1 MARPDPSA
9 DAARMGN
16 LAGKVALVTG
26 ATGAMGEAI
35 AHRLARDGATVVGVG
50 RGAERGALAVERIRA
65 DGLRADFVAA
75 DLSREDE
82 VAAVVETAA
91 GRYGTVD
98 IVVNNAASLDASTR
112 ESAAHLEPT
121 RTFDAILKVGL
132 YAPFWLAKYAAP
144 VMIAGGRGGLFAAI
158 SSYASARGVA
168 GIPAYTA
175 SKGGLEA
182 LTRQLAAEY
191 ADHAI
196 RANNLVLGSIAVP
209 RNADLHA
216 DDAMA
221 QALRAARMTYRA
233 GDPADVAAA
242 VAFLASDEGSFIT
255 GATLNIDGGLLA
267 KAPVLRVAQRTTRNL
282 GQTPAS
288 EPEPDATGRE

>member
-1 MARPDPSA
+1 
-9 DAARMGN
+9 MGN

-50 RGAERGALAVERIRA
+50 RGADRGALAVERIRA

-75 DLSREDE
+75 DLSRENE

-91 GRYGTVD
+91 QRYGTVD

-121 RTFDAILKVGL
+121 PTFDAIVKVGL

-144 VMIAGGRGGLFAAI
+144 VMIAGGRG
-158 SSYASARGVA
+158 GVA

-191 ADHAI
+191 AEHAI
-196 RANNLVLGSIAVP
+196 RANTLVLGSIAVP

-221 QALRAARMTYRA
+221 QALRAARMTDRP
-233 GDPADVAAA
+233 GNPADVAAA
-242 VAFLASDEGSFIT
+242 VAFLASAEGSFIT
-255 GATLNIDGGLLA
+255 GATLNVDGGLLA
-267 KAPVLRVAQRTTRNL
+267 KAPVLRVAQRATRNL
-282 GQTPAS
+282 APATVGD
-288 EPEPDATGRE
+288 PAPAATGRE

>member
-1 MARPDPSA
+1 MSGLD
-9 DAARMGN
+9 
-16 LAGKVALVTG
+16 GKVALVTG

-50 RGAERGALAVERIRA
+50 RGADRGAQAVERIRA
-65 DGLRADFVAA
+65 EGLRADFLAA
-75 DLSREDE
+75 DISREDE
-82 VAAVVETAA
+82 VAAVVEAA
-91 GRYGTVD
+91 ARQYGSVD

-121 RTFDAILKVGL
+121 PTFDAILKVGL

-144 VMIAGGRGGLFAAI
+144 VMIAGGRGGLFVAI

-175 SKGGLEA
+175 AKGGLEA

-191 ADHAI
+191 AEHGI
-196 RANNLVLGSIAVP
+196 RANTLVLGSISVP

-221 QALRAARMTYRA
+221 QALRGARMTDRP

-242 VAFLASDEGSFIT
+242 VAFLASDEASFIT
-255 GATLNIDGGLLA
+255 GATLNVDGGLLA
-267 KAPVLRVAQRTTRNL
+267 KAPVLRVAQRATRNL
-282 GQTPAS
+282 DPA
-288 EPEPDATGRE
+288 PVQAGDPAPAAAGRE

>member
-1 MARPDPSA
+1 MAARPGPSA
-9 DAARMGN
+9 DQTVSGLN
-16 LAGKVALVTG
+16 GKVALVTG

-35 AHRLARDGATVVGVG
+35 AHRLARDGATVLGVG
-50 RGAERGALAVERIRA
+50 RSADRGALAVERIRA

-121 RTFDAILKVGL
+121 QTFDAILKVGL

-144 VMIAGGRGGLFAAI
+144 VMIEGGRGGLFVAI

-209 RNADLHA
+209 RNADLHSNQT
-216 DDAMA
+216 MA
-221 QALRAARMTYRA
+221 EALRNARMTYNP
-233 GDPADVAAA
+233 GTPADVAAA

-255 GATLNIDGGLLA
+255 GATLNVDGGLLA
-267 KAPVLRVAQRTTRNL
+267 KAPVLRVAQRATRNAAPALNAAL
-282 GQTPAS
+282 G
-288 EPEPDATGRE
+288 D

>member
-1 MARPDPSA
+1 MAARPGPSA
-9 DAARMGN
+9 DQTVSGLN
-16 LAGKVALVTG
+16 GKVALVTG

-50 RGAERGALAVERIRA
+50 RSADRGALAVERIRA

-121 RTFDAILKVGL
+121 QTFDAILKVGL

-144 VMIAGGRGGLFAAI
+144 VMIEGGRGGLFVAI

-209 RNADLHA
+209 RNADLHSNQTMA
-216 DDAMA
+216 D
-221 QALRAARMTYRA
+221 ALRNARMTYNP
-233 GDPADVAAA
+233 GTPADVAAA

-255 GATLNIDGGLLA
+255 GATLNVDGGLLA
-267 KAPVLRVAQRTTRNL
+267 KAPVLRVAQRATRNAAPALNAAL
-282 GQTPAS
+282 G
-288 EPEPDATGRE
+288 D

>member
-1 MARPDPSA
+1 MSGLD
-9 DAARMGN
+9 
-16 LAGKVALVTG
+16 GKVALVTG

-50 RGAERGALAVERIRA
+50 RGAERGAAAVDRIRA
-65 DGLRADFVAA
+65 DGLRADFLAA

-82 VAAVVETAA
+82 VAAVVETAE

-98 IVVNNAASLDASTR
+98 VVVNNAAALDASTR

-121 RTFDAILKVGL
+121 QTFDAIVKVGL

-144 VMIAGGRGGLFAAI
+144 VMIAGGRGGLFVAI

-191 ADHAI
+191 AEHGI
-196 RANNLVLGSIAVP
+196 RANTLVLGSISVP
-209 RNADLHA
+209 RNADLHS
-216 DDAMA
+216 DQAMA
-221 QALRAARMTYRA
+221 AALRSARMTHDPGA
-233 GDPADVAAA
+233 PADVAAA
-242 VAFLASDEGSFIT
+242 VAFLASDEARFIT
-255 GATLNIDGGLLA
+255 GATLNVDGGLLA
-267 KAPVLRVAQRTTRNL
+267 KAPVLRVAQRATRNL
-282 GQTPAS
+282 DPALNAAKG
-288 EPEPDATGRE
+288 E

>member
-1 MARPDPSA
+1 
-9 DAARMGN
+9 MGN

-26 ATGAMGEAI
+26 ATGAMGESI
-35 AHRLARDGATVVGVG
+35 AHKLARDGATVVGVG
-50 RGAERGALAVERIRA
+50 RGAERGAAAAERIRA

-91 GRYGTVD
+91 ARYGTVD

-121 RTFDAILKVGL
+121 QTFDAIVKVGL

-144 VMIAGGRGGLFAAI
+144 VMIAGSRGGLFVAI

-175 SKGGLEA
+175 AKGGLEA

-191 ADHAI
+191 AEHGI
-196 RANNLVLGSIAVP
+196 RANTLVLGSISVP
-209 RNADLHA
+209 RNADLHS

-221 QALRAARMTYRA
+221 QALRDARMTYDPGR
-233 GDPADVAAA
+233 PADVAAA
-242 VAFLASDEGSFIT
+242 VAFLAGDEARFIT
-255 GATLNIDGGLLA
+255 GATLNVDGGLLA
-267 KAPVLRVAQRTTRNL
+267 KAPVLRVAQRATRNL
-282 GQTPAS
+282 DPA
-288 EPEPDATGRE
+288 PAVAARDQ

>member
-1 MARPDPSA
+1 MAARPGPSA
-9 DAARMGN
+9 DQTVSGLN
-16 LAGKVALVTG
+16 GKVALVTG

-50 RGAERGALAVERIRA
+50 RSADRGALAVERIRA

-121 RTFDAILKVGL
+121 QTFDAILKVGL

-144 VMIAGGRGGLFAAI
+144 VMIEGGRGGLFVAI

-209 RNADLHA
+209 RNADLHSHQ
-216 DDAMA
+216 AMA
-221 QALRAARMTYRA
+221 DALRNARMTYNP
-233 GDPADVAAA
+233 GTPADVAAA
-242 VAFLASDEGSFIT
+242 VAFLASNEGSFIT
-255 GATLNIDGGLLA
+255 GATLNVDGGLLA
-267 KAPVLRVAQRTTRNL
+267 KAPVLRVAQRATRNAGPARNAAL
-282 GQTPAS
+282 G
-288 EPEPDATGRE
+288 D